1 MRTRIWRLIA
11 AIVAVHACMATTRVA
26 STLWLLHS
34 GHGEVTVGVLLALV
48 ALAPA
53 LLGPAAGAWA
63 DRYGLW
69 KPLVIATGLAFVGT
83 LAPALWPHVGTLV
96 IGAIGTG
103 GAIAVAAVAVQR
115 EVAQRAREA
124 AEQGGDPGG
133 AQRMYSWVAL
143 GPALSNTLA
152 PLLAGALI
160 DHVSHRAAF
169 AAAVLMV
176 PVALW
181 LLRAQRR
188 AARPVQTQRVSTR
201 PAWDLLE
208 AKSLRQLLVINLVL
222 AAAWDAHSFVV
233 PVLGHARGYSAST
246 IGAILACFSM
256 AGMAVRLLIIRFAG
270 AWSER
275 RMLRSAMGVTVA
287 MSVLYVFLPGPLGLM
302 LGSAVMGL
310 ALGSVQPTVLAALT
324 HATPPARHGQVLGL
338 RMMATN
344 TAGVTLPMGFGLL
357 AGVAGVG
364 GPLWL
369 MAALIAAAWPATV
382 ALRSQAGQDA

>member
-1 MRTRIWRLIA
+1 MSNQLPAGFWRLIA

-26 STLWLLHS
+26 STLWLLHT

-69 KPLVIATGLAFVGT
+69 KPLQIATVLALVGT
-83 LAPALWPHVGTLV
+83 AAPLLWTHVSTLV

-103 GAIAVAAVAVQR
+103 GAIGVAAIAVQR
-115 EVAQRAREA
+115 EVAQRARELTDQSA
-124 AEQGGDPGG
+124 S
-133 AQRMYSWVAL
+133 QRMYSWVAL

-160 DHVSHRAAF
+160 DTVSHRAAF

-176 PVALW
+176 PVGLW
-181 LLRAQRR
+181 LLRARR
-188 AARPVQTQRVSTR
+188 HLPRPVLTQRVSSR

-233 PVLGHARGYSAST
+233 PVLGHSRGYSAST
-246 IGAILACFSM
+246 IGAVLACFSV

-275 RMLRSAMGVTVA
+275 SMLRSAMGVTVA
-287 MSVLYVFLPGPLGLM
+287 MSAVYAFLPGPLGLM
-302 LGSAVMGL
+302 LGSALLGL

-324 HATPPARHGQVLGL
+324 HATPPERHGQVLGL

-344 TAGVTLPMGFGLL
+344 AAGVTLPMGFGLL
-357 AGVAGVG
+357 AGLAGVG

-369 MAALIAAAWPATV
+369 TAAMVAAVWPATKV
-382 ALRSQAGQDA
+382 LRAV

>member
-1 MRTRIWRLIA
+1 LSGGLPAGFWRLIA

-26 STLWLLHS
+26 STLWLLHT

-53 LLGPAAGAWA
+53 VLGPAAGAWA

-69 KPLVIATGLAFVGT
+69 KPLKIATALALVGT
-83 LAPALWPHVGTLV
+83 AAPVLWTHVSTLV
-96 IGAIGTG
+96 LGAIGTG
-103 GAIAVAAVAVQR
+103 GAIGVAAIAVQR
-115 EVAQRAREA
+115 EVAQRARELTDQA
-124 AEQGGDPGG
+124 AS
-133 AQRMYSWVAL
+133 QRMYSWVAL

-160 DHVSHRAAF
+160 DTVSHRAAF

-181 LLRAQRR
+181 LLRGRR
-188 AARPVQTQRVSTR
+188 HLPRPVLTQRVSSR
-201 PAWDLLE
+201 PAWDLLQ
-208 AKSLRQLLVINLVL
+208 ARSLRQLLIINVVL

-246 IGAILACFSM
+246 IGAVLACFSV

-287 MSVLYVFLPGPLGLM
+287 MSAVYAFLPGPLGLM
-302 LGSAVMGL
+302 LGSALLGL

-324 HATPPARHGQVLGL
+324 HATPPERHGQMLGL
-338 RMMATN
+338 RMMTTN
-344 TAGVTLPMGFGLL
+344 AAGVTLPMGFGLL

-369 MAALIAAAWPATV
+369 TAALVAAVWPATRV
-382 ALRSQAGQDA
+382 LRGS

>member
-1 MRTRIWRLIA
+1 MSGGLPTGFWRLIA

-26 STLWLLHS
+26 STLWLLHT

-69 KPLVIATGLAFVGT
+69 KPLKIATALALVGT
-83 LAPALWPHVGTLV
+83 AAPALWTHVSTLV
-96 IGAIGTG
+96 LGAIGTG
-103 GAIAVAAVAVQR
+103 GAIGVAAIAVQR
-115 EVAQRAREA
+115 EVAQRARELTDQA
-124 AEQGGDPGG
+124 AS
-133 AQRMYSWVAL
+133 QRMYSWVAL

-160 DHVSHRAAF
+160 DTVSHRAAF

-181 LLRAQRR
+181 LLRGRR
-188 AARPVQTQRVSTR
+188 HLPRPVLTQRVSSR
-201 PAWDLLE
+201 PAWDLLQ
-208 AKSLRQLLVINLVL
+208 ARSLRQLLIINVVL

-246 IGAILACFSM
+246 IGAVLACFSV
-256 AGMAVRLLIIRFAG
+256 AGMAVRLLIICFAG

-287 MSVLYVFLPGPLGLM
+287 MSAVYAFLPGPLGLM
-302 LGSAVMGL
+302 LGSALLGL

-324 HATPPARHGQVLGL
+324 HATPPERHGQMLGL
-338 RMMATN
+338 RMMTTN
-344 TAGVTLPMGFGLL
+344 AAGVTLPMGFGLL
-357 AGVAGVG
+357 AGMAGVA

-369 MAALIAAAWPATV
+369 TAALVAAVWPATKV
-382 ALRSQAGQDA
+382 LRGS